1 MATSVEVPAMDDEND
16 QDAPERQERRDA
28 RENRERILAVAKHLF
43 VTQGVAATTMKDVA
57 EAAGVG
63 KGTLYRHFAH
73 KGELCAALLR
83 EDVVAFQ
90 ARVGALIDNNGAE
103 VSPLARLGILL
114 TERVRMTEQHLPL
127 FAAIEAEAGG
137 SGRTRSSRPPF
148 AAWMHAHIVRLLGE
162 AVERGESRPV
172 DLEFTAD
179 AIEAVVSPQHYRFQR
194 QTSGYS
200 MERIIAG
207 MCRLFVDGLR
217 QDRAT

>member
-1 MATSVEVPAMDDEND
+1 MDD
-16 QDAPERQERRDA
+16 QDDREAPERQERRDA
-28 RENRERILAVAKHLF
+28 RENRERIVVVAKHLF

-83 EDVVAFQ
+83 EDVAAFK
-90 ARVGALIDNNGAE
+90 ARVGALIDDE
-103 VSPLARLGILL
+103 ETSPLARLGMLL

-137 SGRTRSSRPPF
+137 SGRARSSRPPF

-162 AVERGESRPV
+162 AVERGESPPV

-194 QTSGYS
+194 EASGYS

-207 MCRLFVDGLR
+207 MCQLFVDGLR
-217 QDRAT
+217 QGRAT

>member
-1 MATSVEVPAMDDEND
+1 MDD
-16 QDAPERQERRDA
+16 QDDREAPERQERRDA

-73 KGELCAALLR
+73 KGELCAALLH

-90 ARVGALIDNNGAE
+90 ARVGALIDDMGDE
-103 VSPLARLGILL
+103 VSPLGRLDILI
-114 TERVRMTEQHLPL
+114 TERVHMTERHLPL

-137 SGRTRSSRPPF
+137 SGRARSSRPPF

-162 AVERGESRPV
+162 AVERGEAPPV

-179 AIEAVVSPQHYRFQR
+179 AIEAVMSPQHYRFQR
-194 QTSGYS
+194 HAAGYS

-207 MCRLFVDGLR
+207 LRRLFVDGLR
-217 QDRAT
+217 QGPPT